1 MADSTVTQSVLVPE
15 MREVHIPHFPAGN
28 KDNFSA
34 FIFIIGTAPGNSDI
48 KQDATEHQ
56 HENQFSLHRIPPP
69 QYFNF
74 INIVSNI

>member
-1 MADSTVTQSVLVPE
+1 MTDITVTQSVLVPVV
-15 MREVHIPHFPAGN
+15 REVHIPHFPAGN
-28 KDNFSA
+28 KNDFSS
-34 FIFIIGTAPGNSDI
+34 FIFNISSAPCNFGV

-56 HENQFSLHRIPPP
+56 QENQFPLHRIPPP